1 MRLSKSLAE
10 QQGQDYCE
18 MRRCSAAGH
27 RALRFGLRGESM
39 SEEPVVV
46 GDEVEV
52 EFLELGSFKGEVV
65 KVTGSTSFDVHFP
78 CDGST

>member
-1 MRLSKSLAE
+1 MSSSVRT
-10 QQGQDYCE
+10 
-18 MRRCSAAGH
+18 AAG
-27 RALRFGLRGESM
+27 AL
-39 SEEPVVV
+39 VV

>member
-1 MRLSKSLAE
+1 MQNSRGKIIAKC
-10 QQGQDYCE
+10 GGVP
-18 MRRCSAAGH
+18 AGH